1 MIINIVYIH
10 KYYVIICDPSLF
22 HYSRQ
27 QFWLRMQGTQRD
39 ETVEPWKTLMD
50 YI

>member
-1 MIINIVYIH
+1 MNILYI
-10 KYYVIICDPSLF
+10 YIVIICDQSLF
-22 HYSRQ
+22 HDSRQ